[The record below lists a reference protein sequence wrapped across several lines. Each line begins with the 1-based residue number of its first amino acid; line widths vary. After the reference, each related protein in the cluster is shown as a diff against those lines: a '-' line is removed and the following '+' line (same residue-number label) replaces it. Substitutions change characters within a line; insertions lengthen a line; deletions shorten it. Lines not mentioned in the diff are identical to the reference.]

1 VTIYAHNTGQS
12 GREKV
17 NYQIKPL
24 PSDAM
29 SFCINPQCPNPQN
42 HEDELF
48 CLSCGSELLLQG
60 RYRVMRQLG
69 GGGFGLTFEII
80 EVRTKTAKV
89 LKVLTNNQSKA
100 VELFQQEAAVLSTLH
115 HPGIPKVEPDG
126 YFTYFPRNSQNL
138 IHCLVMEK
146 VVGMDLQKWMENR
159 GQRPIDQTLAVQ
171 WLTELVKILHQ
182 VHSQNFF
189 HRDIKPPNIML
200 RATGELALIDF
211 GAARQ
216 VTHTYWMAQA
226 QGQVTGIVSSGYTPA
241 EQMNGQAI
249 PQSDFFALG
258 RTFVYLLT
266 GKQPTDSTIY
276 NSYSD
281 EIIWQNYAP
290 NISPQ
295 LVNLINQMMAR
306 VPSQRPANT
315 QVILQHLQEIESGLQ
330 TQPNLQFT
338 PPPQP
343 TPQLKE
349 FTRRRFVK
357 IFGFGG
363 LGLAGSA
370 ILYTL
375 IPKFKSNLVVSSSG
389 SGDYKTINEAI
400 KNAQPG
406 TSILVRPGLYQESL
420 IINKPLKI
428 IGDGTKAQI
437 IIENANSNCLVLN
450 TDNAE
455 VRGLTLRGLAG
466 QNNKKFFTVDILQGK
481 PVLADCDITSDS
493 LACVAVHGT
502 TANPIIQQCQVH
514 DGKTGG
520 IYIYD
525 NAQAT
530 LIECEVFRNTLV
542 NVEIKGSSNV
552 LLQKCKI
559 YDGKDG
565 GLVFHVN
572 AQGTAEDCDIFG
584 NALVNVE
591 IKDNSK
597 PVIQRCTIHDGKQA
611 GIAVT
616 DNSQG
621 VIKDCDIYGNFYSGI
636 EIRESSNPLVQRCQI
651 HDGKQGGMLIQ
662 KKAKGI
668 VENCNIFN
676 NALSGVEIRED
687 SDPLIRQCNINK
699 NKYNAVYIH
708 TRSKGTVENCDL
720 TGNERSAFFIDSTS
734 TVQSIGNKIDST
746 SSPTPG

>member
-1 VTIYAHNTGQS
+1 
-12 GREKV
+12 
-17 NYQIKPL
+17 
-24 PSDAM
+24 M
-29 SFCINPQCPNPQN
+29 SLCINSHCPNPQN
-42 HEDELF
+42 RDDELF

-69 GGGFGLTFEII
+69 GGGFGLTFEMI
-80 EVRTKTAKV
+80 EVRAKTPKV
-89 LKVLTNNQSKA
+89 LKVLINHQSKA
-100 VELFQQEAAVLSTLH
+100 VELFQQESEVLSKLT
-115 HPGIPKVEPDG
+115 HPGIPKVERDG
-126 YFTYFPRNSQNL
+126 YFTYFPRNSQSP

-146 VVGMDLQKWMENR
+146 IVGMDLQKWMENR

-171 WLTELVKILHQ
+171 WLNELVTILQQ

-211 GAARQ
+211 GTARQ
-216 VTHTYWMAQA
+216 VTQTYWMAQA
-226 QGQVTGIVSSGYTPA
+226 QGQVTGIVSSGYTPV
-241 EQMNGQAI
+241 EQMNGQAV

-276 NSYSD
+276 NVYGD
-281 EIIWQNYAP
+281 QINWQDYAP

-295 LVNLINQMMAR
+295 LSNLIDQMMAR
-306 VPSQRPANT
+306 VPNQRPANT
-315 QVILQHLQEIESGLQ
+315 QVILQQLAEIERGLQ
-330 TQPNLQFT
+330 QQAPLPPLLP
-338 PPPQP
+338 PPPQEQQVP
-343 TPQLKE
+343 APPPPKDL
-349 FTRRRFVK
+349 TRRRFTK

-363 LGLAGSA
+363 LGLAGSVL
-370 ILYTL
+370 IYTL
-375 IPKFKSNLVVSSSG
+375 IPKFKSNLVVSSGG
-389 SGDYKTINEAI
+389 SGDYKTISEAI

-406 TSILVRPGLYQESL
+406 TTILVRPGLYQESL
-420 IINKPLKI
+420 IVNKFLKI
-428 IGDGTKAQI
+428 IGDGPKAQI
-437 IIENANSNCLVLN
+437 IIENADSNCLVLD

-455 VRGLTLRGLAG
+455 ITGLTLRGLAG

-481 PVLADCDITSDS
+481 PVLTDCDITSDS
-493 LACVAVHGT
+493 LAGVAVHGT
-502 TANPIIQQCQVH
+502 TANPTIQKCQVH
-514 DGKTGG
+514 DGKSGG

-530 LIECEVFRNTLV
+530 LAECEVFRNTLI

-552 LLQKCKI
+552 VVQKCNI

-591 IKDNSK
+591 IRENSK
-597 PVIQRCTIHDGKQA
+597 PVIQRCKIHDGKQA
-611 GIAVT
+611 GIAIVE
-616 DNSQG
+616 NSQG
-621 VIKDCDIYGNFYSGI
+621 VVKDCDIYANFYSGV
-636 EIRESSNPLVQRCQI
+636 EIREGSNPLVQRCQI
-651 HDGKQGGMLIQ
+651 HDGKQGGLLIQ
-662 KKAKGI
+662 KKARGT

-687 SDPLIRQCNINK
+687 SDPVIRQCNINK

-708 TRSKGTVENCDL
+708 TQAKGTVENSDL
-720 TGNERSAFFIDSTS
+720 TGNDRSAFFIDSTS
-734 TVQSIGNKIDST
+734 KVQSIGNKIDPT
-746 SSPTPG
+746 PSPTPGSS